1 MLNSKYIDGKTLSNN
16 KFPYD
21 KVTEKTRLVFL
32 DDMNFNQDFRDFY
45 NKVTGDFEANHK
57 GGKIY
62 YIPFERSPK
71 MAATTNYVPD
81 FEESS
86 LVRRLLFYQDGD

>member
-1 MLNSKYIDGKTLSNN
+1 
-16 KFPYD
+16 
-21 KVTEKTRLVFL
+21 
-32 DDMNFNQDFRDFY
+32 MNFNQDFRDFY

-71 MAATTNYVPD
+71 MAATTNYVPTLRKVLWCAACYSTKM
-81 FEESS
+81 ETITTPKPPKK
-86 LVRRLLFYQDGD
+86 